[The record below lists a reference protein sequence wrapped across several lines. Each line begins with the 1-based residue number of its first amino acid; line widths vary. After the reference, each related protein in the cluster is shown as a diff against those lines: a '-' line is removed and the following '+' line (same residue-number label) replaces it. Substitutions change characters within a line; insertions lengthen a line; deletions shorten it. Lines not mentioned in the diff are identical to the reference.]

1 MGETGA
7 ESIIPATLPD
17 ASQKSYIQDQ
27 GKGKYM
33 AMERI
38 RVRFIGGPLDGA
50 VEQELGKASDFSH
63 VMQAYLLYKDDPT
76 LERRWFIVTEGDTP
90 QKKADLANRG
100 TTPHY
105 YQVAASKQEGDL
117 LELTCEYG
125 GTERPTD
132 LSHD

>member
-1 MGETGA
+1 
-7 ESIIPATLPD
+7 
-17 ASQKSYIQDQ
+17 
-27 GKGKYM
+27 M

-105 YQVAASKQEGDL
+105 YQVTGSKQEGDL

-132 LSHD
+132 LSRG